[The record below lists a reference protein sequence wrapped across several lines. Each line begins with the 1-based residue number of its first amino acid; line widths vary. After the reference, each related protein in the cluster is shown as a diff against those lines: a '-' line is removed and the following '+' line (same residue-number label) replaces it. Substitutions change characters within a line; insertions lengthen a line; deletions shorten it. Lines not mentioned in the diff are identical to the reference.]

1 MKEKRQPE
9 RKRNIQKLIFISEEE
24 RDKIR
29 ERMNEAGVN
38 NFSKFA
44 RIMLLGGHITKVNL
58 DEVNDARTA
67 LNRIGTNLNQIAKKV
82 NEADAVT
89 THDVKEALLIMNEM
103 KQTMNTILMTKVK
116 QDNSLSD
123 NIKGMRND
131 SKVSYNTIIKEALG
145 DD

>member
-123 NIKGMRND
+123 NIKVMRND
-131 SKVSYNTIIKEALG
+131 SKVSYNTIIKEALEG
-145 DD
+145 D

>member
-1 MKEKRQPE
+1 MTEKRQPE
-9 RKRNIQKLIFISEEE
+9 RNRKVQIHFFVDEKE
-24 RDKIR
+24 RDRIR
-29 ERMNEAGVN
+29 SRMEEAGIK
-38 NFSKFA
+38 SMSQFA

-89 THDVKEALLIMNEM
+89 THDVREALLIMKEM
-103 KQTMNTILMTKVK
+103 KETINTILMTKVK

-123 NIKGMRND
+123 NIKGMGNGN
-131 SKVSYNTIIKEALG
+131 KVSYDTIIKEALG